1 MELFI
6 VTGISSGLGEEIVN
20 LLTQNNKN
28 VIGIGRNFT
37 SAQNTLSKINPKLL
51 TLIQCDLANTPS
63 CRQLIQELDSEIS
76 SGMEITFINNAGVI
90 DPITKVGNFMENIDV
105 ERHINVNYLTPVL
118 LTNYLLSKHQNKMKI
133 INISSGAAELSIEG
147 WSLYCSSK
155 KAIKTFL
162 DVVNKENIHLSV
174 EHIDPGVMNTKM
186 QGNIRKSSI
195 EHFPEVNQFKELEER
210 GKLQSPEETA
220 RKILKGYLIE

>member
-1 MELFI
+1 MKLFI
-6 VTGISSGLGEEIVN
+6 VTGISSGLGKQIVN
-20 LLTQNNKN
+20 LLTQSNQK

-37 SAQNTLSKINPKLL
+37 STQNALSKINPRLL
-51 TLIQCDLANTPS
+51 TLIQYDLASTS
-63 CRQLIQELDSEIS
+63 SFRKMVQELDSEINN
-76 SGMEITFINNAGVI
+76 GIEIIFINNAGVI
-90 DPITKVGNFMENIDV
+90 DPITKVGNFKESIDT

-118 LTNYLLSKHQNKMKI
+118 LTNYLLSKHQNKIKI

-162 DVVNKENIHLSV
+162 DVVNKENIDLSV

-195 EHFPEVNQFKELEER
+195 EDFPNVNQFKRLEKNGE
-210 GKLQSPEETA
+210 LQSPEETA